1 MKNLRI
7 LPLALLLSLL
17 FRCDLIDEIRGID
30 DFEIPVELRGSIPV
44 SVEADD
50 PDNLINESFTY
61 DASINPDVAD
71 NLEYIDSHSIT
82 RIWITVTNY
91 FAESDDIVFDGT
103 VLIEGVSI
111 NLSGANAFTPSD
123 HIMPGGEILEVDLN
137 PTAVSTLNQKL
148 KDNEGILN
156 GQVTGSVSDKP
167 VSFTINIYIE
177 DTISGEVT

>member
-7 LPLALLLSLL
+7 LPLLLFLVLL

-61 DASINPDVAD
+61 NAQTNPDVAD
-71 NLEYIDSHSIT
+71 NLEYIDSHNIT
-82 RIWITVTNY
+82 RIWITVSNY
-91 FAESDDIVFDGT
+91 VADSDDIVFDGT

-111 NLSGANAFTPSD
+111 NLSGANSFTPSE
-123 HIMPGGEILEVDLN
+123 HVMPGGQILEVDLN

-148 KDNEGILN
+148 KDNDGILS